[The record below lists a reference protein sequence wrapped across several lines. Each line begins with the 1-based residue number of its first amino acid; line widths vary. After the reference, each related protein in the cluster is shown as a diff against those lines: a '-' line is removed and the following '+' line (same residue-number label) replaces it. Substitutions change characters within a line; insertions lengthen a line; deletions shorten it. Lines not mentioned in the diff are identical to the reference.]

1 MDEKDATTNEDTLV
15 RTSLRMMRTR
25 RDRLKE
31 MTRLLGFP
39 NQDDTLAFLVD
50 YLDEHIEDE
59 IVLKK
64 ANIFIQKIRD
74 ERMTEKQKARDVRR
88 RLASL
93 PAEELERLLA
103 QIDE

>member
-1 MDEKDATTNEDTLV
+1 MDEKDAINHEDILV

-31 MTRLLGFP
+31 MTRSLGFA

-59 IVLKK
+59 AVLERAK
-64 ANIFIQKIRD
+64 AFIKKIRE
-74 ERMTEKQKARDVRR
+74 ERMTEKQKEREVRR

-93 PAEELERLLA
+93 PSEELERLLA
-103 QIDE
+103 QIEE